1 MTRFTWIVPV
11 IRPCASGPPTRRAT
25 RSPGRFLAGPAPGI
39 QSAVLTRHDGPTSRT
54 ARIKTDKQRQDRSET
69 QHASEREH
77 DETAEEVRNGRRVAE
92 RRPGHG
98 RQ

>member
-11 IRPCASGPPTRRAT
+11 IRPCASGPTTRRAT

-54 ARIKTDKQRQDRSET
+54 ARIVSGVLRRGRGGALR
-69 QHASEREH
+69 ASVWELVG
-77 DETAEEVRNGRRVAE
+77 TAEVVRNGRLVAE
-92 RRPGHG
+92 RMPGHVAA
-98 RQ
+98 